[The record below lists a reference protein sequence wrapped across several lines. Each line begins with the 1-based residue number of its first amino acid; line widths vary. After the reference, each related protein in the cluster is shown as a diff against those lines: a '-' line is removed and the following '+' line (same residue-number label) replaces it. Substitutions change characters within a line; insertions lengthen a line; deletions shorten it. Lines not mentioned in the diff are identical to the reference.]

1 MYTLEQVNSM
11 FTPDSVD
18 LDSIFNTLSNTG
30 EAEWYLTHFSIIRD
44 FVTKTD
50 YTKATTSDTSIPF
63 QLYNL
68 YLLIRDGID
77 TSEWENEPLDIQEL
91 HFDTFMKILNHC
103 FLTYKDISLSEKLLS
118 RYDIRQYCKNCKDYY
133 TYKTIVKI
141 VEGLCDKNNQN
152 PDIDL
157 INLLDRNLVRLSSIT
172 IKRIIK
178 YYKG

>member
-1 MYTLEQVNSM
+1 MYTLEQVNDM
-11 FTPDSVD
+11 FTPDNID
-18 LDSIFNTLSNTG
+18 LEYMYNTLSNTG
-30 EAEWYLTHFSIIRD
+30 EAEWYLTHFSIIKD

-50 YTKATTSDTSIPF
+50 ITKATTSDTTIPF
-63 QLYNL
+63 QLYNI

-77 TSEWENEPLDIQEL
+77 TSEWANEPTDIQEL
-91 HFDTFMKILNHC
+91 HFDTFMKILNHF
-103 FLTYKDISLSEKLLS
+103 FLQYKDIALSERLLN
-118 RYDIRQYCKNCKDYY
+118 RYDIRPYCKNCKDYY
-133 TYKTIVKI
+133 TYKTIIKI

-157 INLLDRNLVRLSSIT
+157 SALLDRNLVRLSSTT